1 MSLPA
6 MECKKKKK
14 MTCQY
19 RNKMLKFG
27 EPFFD
32 AVSHVFY
39 QGHLFKMDMVL
50 VGPLGLTERMI
61 V

>member
-1 MSLPA
+1 
-6 MECKKKKK
+6 
-14 MTCQY
+14 
-19 RNKMLKFG
+19 MLKFG